1 MVSAVMADKLK
12 LGLAVLIMGIGIG
25 AFYYLG
31 DKPDL
36 IRLLS
41 VLFAGAIAVAVAMQT
56 AGGRSV
62 WEFAKGARMELRKVV
77 WPTNKETMQVTLIVF
92 VLIVLVALFLW
103 AVDWGLLKIVRAVTS
118 QGS

>member
-12 LGLAVLIMGIGIG
+12 LVLAVLIMGIGIG

-41 VLFAGAIAVAVAMQT
+41 ILFAGAVAIAVAMQT
-56 AGGRSV
+56 AAGRGV

-77 WPTNKETMQVTLIVF
+77 WPTNKETMQMTLIVF
-92 VLIVLVALFLW
+92 IMVILVALYLW
-103 AVDWGLLKIVRAVTS
+103 VVDWGLLKIVKAVTGR
-118 QGS
+118 GS